1 MTATE
6 TAALEQR
13 EMACE
18 AVFPAAVNWKSG
30 GRVGN
35 GSTNAAAG
43 IGQCARV
50 CACVSGWVGLGWGC
64 LSVCLSV
71 SPSRA
76 RWIFSTMHHVFSV
89 DRQRLVSLSFLLSM
103 KSCVARLLLAAAGR
117 LRELLVF
124 RLQCYLPPFPKPG
137 CSLSLCRPA
146 GRHAFLH
153 QAAAGRAS
161 SSPANR
167 TFGACC
173 TSSSQP

>member
-1 MTATE
+1 MGAQT
-6 TAALEQR
+6 QHP
-13 EMACE
+13 
-18 AVFPAAVNWKSG
+18 VSVS
-30 GRVGN
+30 
-35 GSTNAAAG
+35 
-43 IGQCARV
+43 ARV
-50 CACVSGWVGLGWGC
+50 CVRVSGWVGLAG
-64 LSVCLSV
+64 LPVCLSV
-71 SPSRA
+71 SPSRV
-76 RWIFSTMHHVFSV
+76 RWIFSIMHHVFSV
-89 DRQRLVSLSFLLSM
+89 DRQRLVSLSLLVSM

-124 RLQCYLPPFPKPG
+124 RLQCYLLPFPKPG

-173 TSSSQP
+173 TSSSQS